1 MTLLKK
7 INIYSLSIEI
17 TRQCNMCC
25 IHCMRGDA
33 ENINLDPN
41 ILNSFLKQVKDI
53 TTLTITGGEPSLVP
67 EIMIKLLRKFQKYKV
82 DVGNIYIVTN
92 GKKITNKF
100 ITACIEWYLYCY
112 DNEISAVCT
121 SKDMFHEPVWP
132 DNIKKLE
139 ALSFFN
145 NRDKNTDFT
154 KTHVLNIGRAKTLH
168 LPNVTKNDRPYF
180 EEIECET
187 IDEHTI
193 EVCSGNIT
201 VTTNGDILSQC
212 DYAYNETDAIKIGD
226 VNDDMYEIF
235 KQYL

>member
-33 ENINLDPN
+33 ENTNLNPN

-82 DVGNIYIVTN
+82 AVGNIYIVTN

>member
-1 MTLLKK
+1 MKK

-25 IHCMRGDA
+25 IHCMRGNA
-33 ENINLDPN
+33 ENTNLDPN

-168 LPNVTKNDRPYF
+168 LPNVAKNDKPYF

>member
-1 MTLLKK
+1 MKK

-33 ENINLDPN
+33 ENVNLDPN

>member
-33 ENINLDPN
+33 ENVNLDPN

-82 DVGNIYIVTN
+82 AVGNIYIVTN

>member
-33 ENINLDPN
+33 ENVNLNPN

-82 DVGNIYIVTN
+82 AVGNIYIVTN

>member
-25 IHCMRGDA
+25 IHCMRGNA
-33 ENINLDPN
+33 ENTNLDPN

>member
-33 ENINLDPN
+33 ENVNLDPN

>member
-1 MTLLKK
+1 MKK

-33 ENINLDPN
+33 ENTNLDPN

-82 DVGNIYIVTN
+82 AVGNIYIVTN

-168 LPNVTKNDRPYF
+168 LPNVTKNDKPYF

-187 IDEHTI
+187 IDEHII

>member
-25 IHCMRGDA
+25 IHCMRGNA
-33 ENINLDPN
+33 ENTNLDPN

-168 LPNVTKNDRPYF
+168 LPNVAKNDKPYF

>member
-1 MTLLKK
+1 
-7 INIYSLSIEI
+7 
-17 TRQCNMCC
+17 MCC

-33 ENINLDPN
+33 ENVNLDPN

-154 KTHVLNIGRAKTLH
+154 NYICRT
-168 LPNVTKNDRPYF
+168 
-180 EEIECET
+180 
-187 IDEHTI
+187 
-193 EVCSGNIT
+193 
-201 VTTNGDILSQC
+201 
-212 DYAYNETDAIKIGD
+212 
-226 VNDDMYEIF
+226 
-235 KQYL
+235 

>member
-25 IHCMRGDA
+25 IHCMRGNA
-33 ENINLDPN
+33 ENVNLDPN

-82 DVGNIYIVTN
+82 TVGNIYIVTN

-121 SKDMFHEPVWP
+121 SKDMFHEPVWQ

>member
-1 MTLLKK
+1 MKK

>member
-33 ENINLDPN
+33 ENVNLDPN

-67 EIMIKLLRKFQKYKV
+67 EIMIKLLREFQKYKV

-168 LPNVTKNDRPYF
+168 LPNVTKNDKPYF

>member
-33 ENINLDPN
+33 ENVNLDPN

-82 DVGNIYIVTN
+82 AVGNIYIVTN

-168 LPNVTKNDRPYF
+168 LPNVTKNDKPYF

>member
-33 ENINLDPN
+33 ENTNLDPN

-82 DVGNIYIVTN
+82 AVGNIYIVTN

-168 LPNVTKNDRPYF
+168 LPNVTKNDKPYF

-187 IDEHTI
+187 IDEHII

>member
-25 IHCMRGDA
+25 IHCMRGNA
-33 ENINLDPN
+33 ENTNLDPN

-82 DVGNIYIVTN
+82 AVGNIYIVTN

>member
-1 MTLLKK
+1 MTLLRK

-33 ENINLDPN
+33 ENVNLDPN

-82 DVGNIYIVTN
+82 AVGNIYIVTN

-168 LPNVTKNDRPYF
+168 LPNVTKNDKPYF

>member
-1 MTLLKK
+1 
-7 INIYSLSIEI
+7 
-17 TRQCNMCC
+17 MCC

-33 ENINLDPN
+33 ENVNLDPN

>member
-33 ENINLDPN
+33 ENVNLDPN

-168 LPNVTKNDRPYF
+168 LPNVTKNDKPYF

>member
-1 MTLLKK
+1 MKK

-25 IHCMRGDA
+25 IHCMRGNA
-33 ENINLDPN
+33 ENTNLDPN

>member
-25 IHCMRGDA
+25 IHCMRGNA
-33 ENINLDPN
+33 ENTNLDPN

-92 GKKITNKF
+92 GKEITNKF

-121 SKDMFHEPVWP
+121 SKDMFHEPVWQ

-168 LPNVTKNDRPYF
+168 LPNVTKNDKPYF

-187 IDEHTI
+187 IDEHII

>member
-1 MTLLKK
+1 MKK

-33 ENINLDPN
+33 ENVNLNPN

-82 DVGNIYIVTN
+82 AVGNIYIVTN

>member
-25 IHCMRGDA
+25 IHCMRGNA
-33 ENINLDPN
+33 ENVNLDPN

-67 EIMIKLLRKFQKYKV
+67 EIMIKLLRKFQKYKI

-92 GKKITNKF
+92 GKEITNKF

-145 NRDKNTDFT
+145 NHDKNTDFT

-168 LPNVTKNDRPYF
+168 LPNVTKNDKPYF

-187 IDEHTI
+187 IDEHII

-201 VTTNGDILSQC
+201 ITTNGDILSQC

>member
-25 IHCMRGDA
+25 IHCMRGNA
-33 ENINLDPN
+33 ENTNLNPN

-82 DVGNIYIVTN
+82 AVGNIYIVTN

-168 LPNVTKNDRPYF
+168 LPNVTKNDKPYF

-187 IDEHTI
+187 IDEHII

>member
-1 MTLLKK
+1 MKK

-33 ENINLDPN
+33 ENVNLDPN

-82 DVGNIYIVTN
+82 AVGNIYIVTN

-168 LPNVTKNDRPYF
+168 LPNVTKNDKPYF

-226 VNDDMYEIF
+226 VNADMYEIF

>member
-1 MTLLKK
+1 MKK

-25 IHCMRGDA
+25 IHCMRGNA
-33 ENINLDPN
+33 ENTNLDPN

-82 DVGNIYIVTN
+82 AVGNIYIVTN

-168 LPNVTKNDRPYF
+168 LPNVAKNDKPYF

>member
-33 ENINLDPN
+33 ENVNLDPN

-168 LPNVTKNDRPYF
+168 LPKITKNDRPYF

>member
-1 MTLLKK
+1 MKK

-33 ENINLDPN
+33 ENVNLDPN

-82 DVGNIYIVTN
+82 AVGNIYIVTN

>member
-168 LPNVTKNDRPYF
+168 LPNVTKNDKPYF

>member
-33 ENINLDPN
+33 ENVNLDPN

-53 TTLTITGGEPSLVP
+53 TTLTITGREPSLVP